1 MIQKQG
7 TGITWGMD
15 GGIVCWGREI
25 RLSLTICVPYAIFS
39 LTVETIFLYGLCEI
53 CCILRNICCGKGRVA
68 PLLKIAVCDDHRED
82 LQKIEILLKEYLQ
95 SHPKLTARVETFLGG
110 NELLA
115 YIEEYGSFDVYIL
128 DILMPEQNGIAVG
141 KRLRSMGDRGE
152 VIFLTRSND
161 YAADSYDVRAFFY
174 LLKRVEK
181 EKLFHVLDDAVK
193 KLTQREEK
201 AFILETREGPRR
213 IRLENI
219 LYAERAGR
227 VMRCHCTDGIVDS
240 QTLRGTF
247 HDAAAPLL
255 ADPRFYLCGASFVLN
270 FQHISGVNGQD
281 ALLDNGRTVVL
292 PRRAAMEFKRAWGN
306 YWLEETSK

>member
-7 TGITWGMD
+7 AGITLGH
-15 GGIVCWGREI
+15 GRRY

-39 LTVETIFLYGLCEI
+39 LTLEIFFCMLCVKFVAFCAI
-53 CCILRNICCGKGRVA
+53 FATKRRVA
-68 PLLKIAVCDDHRED
+68 PLLKIAVCDDHKED
-82 LQKIEILLKEYLQ
+82 LQKIQILLEEYLQ
-95 SHPKLTARVETFLGG
+95 SHLGLTAKVETFLGG
-110 NELLA
+110 SDLLA
-115 YIEEYGSFDVYIL
+115 HIEEYGSFDCYIL

-141 KRLRSMGDRGE
+141 KRLRSMGDKGE
-152 VIFLTRSND
+152 VIFLTSSND

-174 LLKRVEK
+174 LLKPVEK

-201 AFILETREGPRR
+201 AFILETRDGPRR
-213 IRLENI
+213 ILLENV
-219 LYAERAGR
+219 LYAEREGR

-270 FQHISGVNGQD
+270 FQHISGVNGQE
-281 ALLDNGRTVVL
+281 ALLDNGQTVIL

-306 YWLEETSK
+306 YWLEEMSK

>member
-1 MIQKQG
+1 M
-7 TGITWGMD
+7 
-15 GGIVCWGREI
+15 
-25 RLSLTICVPYAIFS
+25 SLTICVPYAIFS
-39 LTVETIFLYGLCEI
+39 LTLEIFFCMLCVKFVAFCAI
-53 CCILRNICCGKGRVA
+53 FATKRRVA
-68 PLLKIAVCDDHRED
+68 PLLKIAVCDDHKED
-82 LQKIEILLKEYLQ
+82 LQKIQILLEEYLQ
-95 SHPKLTARVETFLGG
+95 SHLGLTAKVETFLGG
-110 NELLA
+110 SDLLA
-115 YIEEYGSFDVYIL
+115 HIEEYGSFDCYIL

-141 KRLRSMGDRGE
+141 KRLRSMGDKGE
-152 VIFLTRSND
+152 VIFLTSSND

-174 LLKRVEK
+174 LLKPVEK

-201 AFILETREGPRR
+201 AFILETRDGPRR
-213 IRLENI
+213 ILLENV
-219 LYAERAGR
+219 LYAEREGR

-270 FQHISGVNGQD
+270 FQHISGVNGQE
-281 ALLDNGRTVVL
+281 ALLDNGQTVIL

-306 YWLEETSK
+306 YWLEEMSK